1 MRKLLV
7 RLGLMLAVLA
17 MVGGCATEGED
28 SNKAGGEFTFVSPGG
43 QTRIFYPAGERGRIS
58 HLSGDDLLNPGKQLG
73 IQDFQGQVVVLNI
86 WGSWCG
92 PCRAE
97 ADDLQ
102 AVQNK
107 LGPQGVQVLGINV
120 RDNQSAA
127 ADFHRDRHLSYP
139 SIFDPAGR
147 TLLSLRQFPRSTVPA
162 TIVLDRQHRVAA
174 IFLTEMLESELLP
187 EVQKIA
193 SEPA

>member
-7 RLGLMLAVLA
+7 RLVLIAAVLA
-17 MVGGCATEGED
+17 LVGGCAGKSDDKSEV
-28 SNKAGGEFTFVSPGG
+28 GGDFTFVSPGG
-43 QTRIFYPAGERGRIS
+43 QTRIFYPENERGTIRG
-58 HLSGDDLLNPGKQLG
+58 LSGEDLLHEGKQVG
-73 IQDFQGQVVVLNI
+73 IDDFKGKVVVLNI

-102 AVQNK
+102 AVQNE

-120 RDNQSAA
+120 RDSRSAA
-127 ADFHRDRHLSYP
+127 QDFHRDRKLTFP
-139 SIFDPAGR
+139 SIFDPSGR
-147 TLLSLRQFPRSTVPA
+147 TLLQLKNFPRATVPA

-174 IFLTEMLESELLP
+174 IFLTEMLKDELKP
-187 EVQKIA
+187 QVQKILN
-193 SEPA
+193 EKG